1 MCNILAFGAKVR
13 TDGRMDGEGARL
25 WGRGPLVSSFPWRLS
40 PHLQVIRALM
50 ENGCCS
56 WRGSRLGSSFQKK
69 KNVKKRGPDFDA
81 LGTFLW
87 ERASLIVE
95 GRSAEGMAVMRPVR
109 PHLSHLQLFPPPP
122 LLRIH
127 PSLSKSAFCHS
138 LLGIP
143 RACVSSLPLLYLSI
157 TTS

>member
-1 MCNILAFGAKVR
+1 M
-13 TDGRMDGEGARL
+13 DGRGGGQTL
-25 WGRGPLVSSFPWRLS
+25 GSGPLVSSFLWRLS

-56 WRGSRLGSSFQKK
+56 WGGPIWGRCKK
-69 KNVKKRGPDFDA
+69 KKSFKKGPDFDA

-87 ERASLIVE
+87 VGASLIVE
-95 GRSAEGMAVMRPVR
+95 GGSAEGTVVMRPLR
-109 PHLSHLQLFPPPP
+109 PHLSHLQLFPP
-122 LLRIH
+122 H
-127 PSLSKSAFCHS
+127 PSESIPRSLNQPFCHS

-143 RACVSSLPLLYLSI
+143 HACVSSLPLLYLSI